1 MYVTRS
7 EYDHGVNTFS
17 PEGRLFQVEYALE
30 AIKQGT
36 TAVGI
41 QTRGGVV
48 LAAER
53 RASSP
58 LLVAA
63 SVEKIFVVDRHIGAA
78 ASGITADARTM
89 VDYARVEAQNHWF
102 SYNEVLPVESCAQ
115 ALSDVAMSFGQK
127 KRNGPKMSR
136 PFGVALLLG
145 GIDDNGPSLYHT
157 DPSGTYVRYLA
168 KAIGAGCEG
177 AQQTLEEKYDK
188 SMELDDAVK
197 LALEVLK
204 QVMEE
209 RISSSNIELS
219 IIRTESP
226 VFKSLT
232 KDEIDALL
240 ATL

>member
-36 TAVGI
+36 TAIGI
-41 QTRGGVV
+41 QTREGVV
-48 LAAER
+48 LAAEK
-53 RASSP
+53 RAPSV

-63 SVEKIFVVDRHIGAA
+63 SVEKIFVIDKHISAA
-78 ASGITADARTM
+78 ASGLSADARTL

-102 SYNEVLPVESCAQ
+102 SYNEQLPVESCAQ
-115 ALSDVAMSFGQK
+115 AVCDVAMSFGERK
-127 KRNGPKMSR
+127 KNGPKMSR

-145 GIDDNGPSLYHT
+145 GIDENGPSLFHT

-168 KAIGAGCEG
+168 KAIGSGCEG

-188 SMELDDAVK
+188 SMELNDAIK
-197 LALEVLK
+197 LCLEVLK

-209 RISSSNIELS
+209 KISASNVEIS
-219 IIRTESP
+219 VIRTSSP
-226 VFKSLT
+226 TFKTLT
-232 KDEIDALL
+232 KEEIDTLL
-240 ATL
+240 ETL